1 MLTVQ
6 THLTVAGTSLESE
19 REAKWQTCCTA
30 AQTGAVQQS
39 TNVSPPDNTTTTTN
53 CHSANMLAVLLASVH
68 NTYVSQF
75 TIPCPYIHMACA
87 AKLFNLPTDPS
98 STNYHI
104 HPALDRVLLQQSIVN
119 ACMCSSD
126 LASVPDCTVF
136 QLVLLRYP
144 KPTPKPRFFAKTVRR
159 SRNLGFFPP

>member
-1 MLTVQ
+1 VRKRRDEHVQMLTVQ

-75 TIPCPYIHMACA
+75 TIRCPYIHMACA
-87 AKLFNLPTDPS
+87 AKRRSTYPQIHHRQTTIYIQRLTGFYFSNRSSMPACAHRTWHLFRTVRYFNCGWMD
-98 STNYHI
+98 
-104 HPALDRVLLQQSIVN
+104 D
-119 ACMCSSD
+119 SSD
-126 LASVPDCTVF
+126 EALFRCTI
-136 QLVLLRYP
+136 
-144 KPTPKPRFFAKTVRR
+144 
-159 SRNLGFFPP
+159 